1 MKKKL
6 LLILICSFST
16 FIQAQTLND
25 FFEQTSEFLNKN
37 VSENGKVNYSQLK
50 KSPGELLYILDN
62 VSKLE
67 TNFKTK
73 EEAKA
78 FWINTYNLL
87 VIKAIVEKSPL
98 VSVNTVPG
106 FFTEKSFIVAKQEVT
121 LHNIENTILRDVIKD
136 AGVHFVLCKGTNGD
150 APLLNVAYTPE
161 QVNDQIKQQVKL
173 YINNKDFYRIF
184 KNTNSIELPKM
195 FEIFKSDFVTGYFN
209 EIDFINIFLDK
220 KIETTYK
227 VMTRAYDWSLNSKS

>member
-6 LLILICSFST
+6 LLFSLFLLT
-16 FIQAQTLND
+16 SISNAQTVND
-25 FFEQTSEFLNKN
+25 FFEQANEFLQKN
-37 VSENGKVNYSQLK
+37 VTADGKVNYTQLK
-50 KSPGELLYILDN
+50 KSPGELYYILDN
-62 VSKLE
+62 ISRLN

-87 VIKAIVEKSPL
+87 VIRSVIEKFPL

-106 FFTEKSFIVAKQEVT
+106 FFNEKSFIVAKQELT
-121 LHNIENTILRDVIKD
+121 LDDIENTILREIIAD

-150 APLLNVAYTPE
+150 APLLNGAYTPDK
-161 QVNDQIKQQVKL
+161 VNEQIKQRAKL
-173 YINNKDFYRIF
+173 YINSKDFYKIF

-195 FEIFKSDFVTGYFN
+195 FETYKNDFVTGYFN
-209 EIDFINIFLDK
+209 EIDFINIFLEK
-220 KIETTYK
+220 KVETTQK
-227 VMTRAYDWSLNSKS
+227 VITRAYDWSLNKL